1 MIAGR
6 AADGSSSH
14 DRAGTPNHPSTV
26 LSVPAGAYSPL
37 NTSEI
42 TTTDTTLG
50 MKKPTRN
57 SVRPR
62 NAGWTASARSSASAV
77 VSGIV
82 PMTKNAVLPS
92 ALQNVGSVSACA

>member
-1 MIAGR
+1 MIAGS
-6 AADGSSSH
+6 AVDGSSSH
-14 DRAGTPNHPSTV
+14 DRAGTPNHPNTA

-50 MKKPTRN
+50 TKKPTRN

-62 NAGWTASARSSASAV
+62 NAGWTASAKSRASAV
-77 VSGIV
+77 VNGIV
-82 PMTKNAVLPS
+82 QITKNPVLPS
-92 ALQNVGSVSACA
+92 ALQNTGSVRAC